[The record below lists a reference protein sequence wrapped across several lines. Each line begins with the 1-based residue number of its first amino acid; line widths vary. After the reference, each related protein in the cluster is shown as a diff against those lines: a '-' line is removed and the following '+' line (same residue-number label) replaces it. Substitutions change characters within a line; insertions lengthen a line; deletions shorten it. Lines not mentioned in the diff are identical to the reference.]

1 MKLHRSKWMSWL
13 LMISMVVTLLQPA
26 LQAHA
31 AEDSVRW
38 VTYKNDDF
46 SNAKQLALF
55 SLNGSAK
62 VETDNKNRQVLR
74 LTEALTNKFGT
85 AFNKKLIAPGDNY
98 SFSTFF
104 KFRLNENTLGNPAD
118 GITFT
123 IQAESNTAG
132 SVGVGIGYGGIK
144 PSFAVK
150 YDTYKNTDMSD
161 PSNNYI
167 GLAVNGDV
175 KNSTPGW
182 YTSANELNSQGIIL
196 SSGTDYY
203 SWIDYDGAA
212 NNVKVYISSTEARPT
227 TPVLNA
233 NNIDL
238 ADVFKGKPGVYA
250 GFTAATGGAFERHD
264 IISWYFTNE
273 LAPIDTTK
281 YQYKQ
286 APTNVTVN
294 AVPTGQPGQF
304 KVIATTYDVDG
315 NPVSN
320 APISFA
326 STQGTLT
333 NKEAVSDGSG
343 QGTTVLDFGSGTP
356 SGEVT
361 AKVMV
366 GGAYATVTIPPSPTN
381 LKAGTT
387 PETANKLTWNT
398 VTGATYYNLY
408 KDGALYAT
416 NVSSATYQVTDL
428 APGEF
433 ATFTVTAVVK
443 GENGVMESAPSNSV
457 TLPTSA
463 NLTLDSIRYT
473 LPVGSTHQTV
483 VSSVYSNGTK
493 VEVTNQ
499 SVFSSANNAI
509 VTISPSGLVTA
520 IGAGTTVIYAVYNG
534 TTLQA
539 SITVPIAAPTGVA
552 TDNVTSTSATVNWN
566 AVQGAQSYNIY
577 DNGKLIA
584 SGVTDTRYTVTGLK
598 PGTNHNFTVSAVS
611 NGIESPASGATGAT
625 TTTMRDL
632 VVSPVNY
639 TLVPGATHQT
649 QATAV
654 YLDESIKDVTKKA
667 TYVSSNPDIV
677 SVDANGVITAKAP
690 GTAVITVTYDGKTA
704 TETIVVQ
711 EQVPPFNLTLKK
723 SPDSIPG
730 DGSSKVTLSAG
741 VVSTDGSPVAGV
753 PVTFHFGNSKNDVT
767 AITNEQGIASIE
779 YTAPALQGLT
789 PLNEVVTVSAKDPKS
804 GLTKQESIEVTY
816 MPAAVRGIVIDQ
828 VTGKPAAGA
837 TVSISADF
845 NGDGIV
851 DFISTVTTAQDGSYQ
866 IGVPRGNFAYTMNIQ
881 TPVQLGNRTVTLK
894 STQTAVVG
902 QLNAAGQKIDSANK
916 ISGQLFIAPSASN
929 VQQTPESLFGSGNV
943 SAVIQGING
952 TVFQSTLALKSDGSF
967 ELEKVPGGQYKIS
980 YQIKAPNGVVLAGPS
995 AIVNVKQNGE
1005 LGVVY
1010 SLIDPYGTIT
1020 DEASG
1025 KPVDGV
1031 SVKLYWA
1038 DTELNKQ
1045 NGRTPH
1051 TPVEL
1056 PELAAFAP
1064 NKNHNPQLSD
1074 AAGQYAWMV
1083 YPNADY
1089 YIVATKAGYYD
1100 YNTLT
1105 GKPNMPAADG
1115 SDSYIKDG
1123 IIHVGQDIVAFDFK
1137 IRQIPASN
1145 NSSTSYGGGFYY
1157 GSATSDVTLNLSVDK
1172 NLVKE
1177 GEQSTIT
1184 VDYKNQSVFTI
1195 DAGVVTVTIPAGAE
1209 VIDADGGTVS
1219 GNTVT
1224 WKVGKLSAGQAGSY
1238 KLKLKWKT
1246 VAAADAEFDIQG
1258 KFTVEG
1264 NTSSSAKAD
1273 SAVKMK
1279 VFSDRFGNL
1288 KHQRYILGYPDGKF
1302 HPENALTRA
1311 ELAAIVARMKE
1322 NAKVTDALAYNDVQ
1336 ESHWAA
1342 NYIKIATKYG
1352 YFNGFEDGSFRPEAK
1367 VSRGELASVMAR
1379 FLSLNVSASGEN
1391 HFKDV
1396 SGHWAGNAIEELY
1409 RGKFLAGYEDG
1420 TFKPADSIRRVEAV
1434 TMINRMLYRGPL
1446 KGIAPQ
1452 FPDVAE
1458 SHWGFGDVQEAT
1470 VSHESVRNADGSE
1483 AWKSSM
1489 TDDVQ

>member
-1 MKLHRSKWMSWL
+1 MKRYQSKWMSWL

-26 LQAHA
+26 LQAQA
-31 AEDSVRW
+31 AEDSVKW

-55 SLNGSAK
+55 SLNGTAK
-62 VETDNKNRQVLR
+62 VATDNQNRKVLR
-74 LTEALTNKFGT
+74 LTEAVTNKFGT

-104 KFRLNENTLGNPAD
+104 KFRLNESNSGSPAD

-123 IQAESNTAG
+123 IQAESNSAG
-132 SVGVGIGYGGIK
+132 SVGQGIGYGGIK

-150 YDTYKNTDMSD
+150 YDTYQNDTD

-175 KNSTPGW
+175 SNTKPGW
-182 YTSANELNSQGIIL
+182 YTAGSYLNSQGINL
-196 SSGTDYY
+196 SNGTDYY
-203 SWIDYDGAA
+203 SWIDYNGADK
-212 NNVKVYISSTEARPT
+212 NVKVYIGKTEARPA
-227 TPVLNA
+227 TPALNVD
-233 NNIDL
+233 NIDL
-238 ADVFKGKPGVYA
+238 ADIFKGKPGVYA
-250 GFTAATGGAFERHD
+250 GFTSATGGAFERHD

-286 APTNVTVN
+286 APTKVTVDT
-294 AVPTGQPGQF
+294 VPTGQPGQF
-304 KVIATTYDVDG
+304 RVIATPYDVEG
-315 NPVSN
+315 NPVSD
-320 APISFA
+320 APIRFA

-333 NKEAVSDGSG
+333 NPDTVSDGSG
-343 QGTTVLDFGSGTP
+343 RGTTILDFGSNPP

-366 GGAYATVTIPPSPTN
+366 GGAYVTVAIPASPTN

-416 NVSSATYQVTDL
+416 NLGGPAYQVTGL

-433 ATFTVTAVVK
+433 AAFTVTAAVVD
-443 GENGVMESAPSNSV
+443 ENGVMESAPSNSV
-457 TLPTSA
+457 TLPTPA
-463 NLTLDSIRYT
+463 GLALDSTRYT
-473 LPVGSTHQTV
+473 LPIGTTHQTV
-483 VSSVYSNGTK
+483 VSSVYSNGTQ

-499 SVFSSANNAI
+499 SVFSSGNNNV

-520 IGAGTTVIYAVYNG
+520 VGAGTTVIYAVYNG
-534 TTLQA
+534 KTLQA
-539 SITVPIAAPTGVA
+539 SVTVPIAAPTGVA
-552 TDNVTSTSATVNWN
+552 TDNVTSTGATVSWN
-566 AVQGAQSYNIY
+566 GVPGAQSYNIY

-584 SGVTDTRYTVTGLK
+584 SGVTDTRYTVTGLQ
-598 PGTNHNFTVSAVS
+598 PGTAHNFTVSAVS

-625 TTTMRDL
+625 TTTLRDL
-632 VVSPVNY
+632 VVTPANY
-639 TLVPGATHQT
+639 TLVPGGVHQT

-654 YLDESIKDVTKKA
+654 YLDESIKDVTKQA

-711 EQVPPFNLTLKK
+711 EQEPPFNLTVNK

-730 DGSSKVTLSAG
+730 DGNSKVTLSAG
-741 VVSTDGSPVAGV
+741 VVSADGTPVAGV
-753 PVTFHFGNSKNDVT
+753 PVTFHFGNTMNDVT
-767 AITNEQGIASIE
+767 ATTNEQGIASIE
-779 YTAPALQGLT
+779 YTAPALQGT
-789 PLNEVVTVSAKDPKS
+789 SPLNEVITVSAKDPKS
-804 GLTKQESIEVTY
+804 GLSKQQSVEVTY
-816 MPAAVRGIVIDQ
+816 MPAAVQGIVIDQ

-837 TVSISADF
+837 TVSVTADF

-851 DFISTVTTAQDGSYQ
+851 DFTSTVTTAQDGSYR

-902 QLNAAGQKIDSANK
+902 QLNATGQKIDSANK

-943 SAVIQGING
+943 SALIQGING
-952 TVFQSTLALKSDGSF
+952 NDFQSTLALKADGSF
-967 ELEKVPGGQYKIS
+967 ELEKVPGGEYKIS
-980 YQIKAPNGVVLAGPS
+980 YQMKAPNGAVLAGPS
-995 AIVNVKQNGE
+995 ATVRVKQNGE

-1056 PELAAFAP
+1056 PELPDFAP

-1074 AAGQYAWMV
+1074 ATGQYAWMV

-1089 YIVATKAGYYD
+1089 YIVATKAGYND
-1100 YNTLT
+1100 YSTLVT
-1105 GKPNMPAADG
+1105 KPNAPAANG

-1123 IIHVGQDIVAFDFK
+1123 IIHVGQDIVAFDFA
-1137 IRQIPASN
+1137 IRQIPVSST
-1145 NSSTSYGGGFYY
+1145 SSTSYGGGFYY
-1157 GSATSDVTLNLSVDK
+1157 GSATSGVTLNLSVDK

-1184 VDYKNQSVFTI
+1184 VDYKNQSVFSV

-1209 VIDADGGTVS
+1209 VVDADGGTVS

-1238 KLKLKWKT
+1238 KLKLKWGA

-1264 NTSSSAKAD
+1264 DASSAAKAD

-1279 VFSDRFGNL
+1279 VFSDRYGNL

-1302 HPENALTRA
+1302 YPDNALTRA

-1322 NAKVTDALAYNDVQ
+1322 NAKVTDALAYTDVQ
-1336 ESHWAA
+1336 ENHWAA

-1379 FLSLNVSASGEN
+1379 FLGLDAGASGEN

-1396 SGHWAGNAIEELY
+1396 QGHWAGNAVEALY

-1420 TFKPADSIRRVEAV
+1420 TFKPADSIRRIEAV

-1446 KGIAPQ
+1446 KGAAPQ

-1470 VSHESVRNADGSE
+1470 VSHESVRNGDGSE

-1489 TDDVQ
+1489 ADDVQ

>member
-1 MKLHRSKWMSWL
+1 MKVHRSKWMSWL

-31 AEDSVRW
+31 AEDSVKW

-46 SNAKQLALF
+46 SNEKQLALF

-62 VETDNKNRQVLR
+62 VETDNKDRKVLR

-104 KFRLNENTLGNPAD
+104 KFRLNENKLGNPAD

-150 YDTYKNTDMSD
+150 YDTYKNADMSD

-182 YTSANELNSQGIIL
+182 FTAANELNSQGINL

-203 SWIDYDGAA
+203 SWIDYDGSA

-238 ADVFKGKPGVYA
+238 ANIFKGKPGVYA

-304 KVIATTYDVDG
+304 QVIATLYDVDG

-333 NKEAVSDGSG
+333 NKDAVSDGSG
-343 QGTTVLDFGSGTP
+343 RGTTVLDFGSNPP

-366 GGAYATVTIPPSPTN
+366 GGAYATVAIPPSPTN

-457 TLPTSA
+457 TLPTSGV
-463 NLTLDSIRYT
+463 LTLDSTRYT

-499 SVFSSANNAI
+499 SAFSSANNNV

-520 IGAGTTVIYAVYNG
+520 VGAGTTVIYAVYNG

-539 SITVPIAAPTGVA
+539 SITVSIAAPTGVT
-552 TDNVTSTSATVNWN
+552 TDNVTSTSATVSWN
-566 AVQGAQSYNIY
+566 AVPGAQSYNIY

-625 TTTMRDL
+625 TTTLRDL
-632 VVSPVNY
+632 VVTPANY

-654 YLDESIKDVTKKA
+654 YLDESIKDVTKQA

-711 EQVPPFNLTLKK
+711 EQVPPFNLTLNKTPN
-723 SPDSIPG
+723 SVPG

-741 VVSTDGSPVAGV
+741 VVSADGNPVAGV
-753 PVTFHFGNSKNDVT
+753 PVTFHFGNTKNDVT

-779 YTAPALQGLT
+779 YTAPVLQGLA
-789 PLNEVVTVSAKDPKS
+789 PLNEVITVS
-804 GLTKQESIEVTY
+804 GLSKQQSVEVTY

-881 TPVQLGNRTVTLK
+881 TPVQLGNRTVTLN

-952 TVFQSTLALKSDGSF
+952 TVFQSTLALKADGSF

-980 YQIKAPNGVVLAGPS
+980 YQIKAPNGAVLAGPS

-1074 AAGQYAWMV
+1074 TAGQYAWMV

-1100 YNTLT
+1100 YSTLT
-1105 GKPNMPAADG
+1105 AKPNMPAADG

-1137 IRQIPASN
+1137 IRQIPAN
-1145 NSSTSYGGGFYY
+1145 NTSSSTSYGGGFYY

-1184 VDYKNQSVFTI
+1184 VDYKNQSVFSI

-1209 VIDADGGTVS
+1209 VIDADGGTVN

-1246 VAAADAEFDIQG
+1246 VAAADAEFGIQG

-1273 SAVKMK
+1273 SAVKIK

-1322 NAKVTDALAYNDVQ
+1322 NAKVTDALTYNDVQ

-1379 FLSLNVSASGEN
+1379 FLSLNVSTSGEN

-1446 KGIAPQ
+1446 KGVAPQ